1 MSINEMEL
9 FASID
14 DADIEKIVNDN
25 LDKYVSD
32 DLHSGDE
39 RRIFAN
45 AMIILMCSL
54 YADLNEKAKLR
65 LLRYAKAE
73 TLDCLGKRVNCPR
86 LGKEYSVSV
95 ERYKLAAAL
104 NMNVTVP
111 KGSTVTPDGVLIF
124 ETTEV
129 GVIPSGEL
137 YVDIPI
143 QAQNGGTAYNG
154 YAPGTI
160 NTQVS
165 NVPYIAT
172 VENIEITSKGDD
184 GEPYPLSDEHP
195 DGDDGTGDNNYRERI
210 RKAPAGF
217 STAGPEEAYEYF
229 ALSADASIE
238 DVKVTSS
245 HEAGRVDITVMVKD
259 VKTPSQ
265 EILDKVLNNCTPKNR
280 RPMNDEVH
288 AYGPAKRKYD
298 IELKYY
304 VTEDSEADAVL
315 AIENKSGAI
324 DQYISWQSAKITRDI
339 NPDKLRTFL
348 MNAGAK
354 RVDIV
359 KPVFTDLGTTN
370 ATTAYEVV
378 LTADEDE
385 EKTTYY
391 TAISGESDTSVP
403 VNTKIYEDIWLTSE
417 IAAAQ
422 ENEYKFTGGEIISP
436 KGIGELADFSG
447 NLQVTHEVE
456 DE

>member
-1 MSINEMEL
+1 MSIISDAEL

-25 LDKYVSD
+25 LEKYVPEE
-32 DLHSGDE
+32 LHPGDE

-45 AMIILMCSL
+45 AMIVLMCSL

-65 LLRYAKAE
+65 LLRFAKAE
-73 TLDCLGKRVNCPR
+73 VLDYLGARVNCER
-86 LGKEYSVSV
+86 LGKEYAVST
-95 ERYKLAAAL
+95 ERYKLASVL
-104 NMNVTVP
+104 NINVTVP

-129 GVIPSGEL
+129 GVIPAGEL

-143 QAQNGGTAYNG
+143 KAQNGGSVYNDIALG
-154 YAPGTI
+154 KI

-165 NVPYIAT
+165 NVPYIAA
-172 VENIEITSKGDD
+172 VENIEVTSKGDD

-195 DGDDGTGDNNYRERI
+195 DGDDGTGDDNYRERI

-238 DVKVTSS
+238 DVKVSS
-245 HEAGRVDITVMVKD
+245 NHTAGRVDITVMVNDTKIP
-259 VKTPSQ
+259 TQ
-265 EILDKVLNNCTPKNR
+265 EILDKVLASCSPKNR

-288 AYGPAKRKYD
+288 AYGPAIRKYD

-304 VTEDSEADAVL
+304 TTEDTEADAVL
-315 AIENKSGAI
+315 AIEKKSGAI
-324 DQYISWQSAKITRDI
+324 DQYVNWQSAKITRDI

-354 RVDIV
+354 RVDII
-359 KPVFTDLGTTN
+359 KPVFKDLSTTES
-370 ATTAYEVV
+370 ATAYTVKD
-378 LTADEDE
+378 AEDNIFYVANGGE
-385 EKTTYY
+385 EN
-391 TAISGESDTSVP
+391 ANVPEGTS
-403 VNTKIYEDIWLTSE
+403 IYEDVWLT
-417 IAAAQ
+417 IKIGTAAEEQ
-422 ENEYKFTGGEIISP
+422 YKYTGNEVISP
-436 KGIGELADFSG
+436 KGIGELAMFSG
-447 NLQVTHEVE
+447 NLTVSHAVE
-456 DE
+456 EE